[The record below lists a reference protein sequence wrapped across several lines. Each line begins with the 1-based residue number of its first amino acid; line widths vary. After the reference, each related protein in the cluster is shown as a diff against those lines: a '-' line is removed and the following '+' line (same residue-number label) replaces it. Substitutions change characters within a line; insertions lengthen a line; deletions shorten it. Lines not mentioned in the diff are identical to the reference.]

1 MKARMET
8 KGRDINFLQLIMDLP
23 LKRKRTT
30 RIIIEQDDDES
41 LNLSDEDEEYTPF
54 SKKKKTEFLDTLK
67 EITKLKKEYKPKTVR
82 KKSTTITKSLLKKEI
97 VKHAND
103 AVNNQ
108 LSPFNEDEVIA
119 IPSTSIDNG
128 ELEKRL
134 PQSKKSDVELER
146 IASEAIQ
153 KKESK
158 PKTVRKKSTTN
169 ITKRQPKKK
178 ILKNDIDTENNQQSP
193 FIEDKVSKF

>member
-1 MKARMET
+1 
-8 KGRDINFLQLIMDLP
+8 MDLP

-41 LNLSDEDEEYTPF
+41 LNLSDEDEEYIPF

-67 EITKLKKEYKPKTVR
+67 EVTKPKECKPKTVR
-82 KKSTTITKSLLKKEI
+82 KKSTTVTKSLLRKEI
-97 VKHAND
+97 VNQAIVTENNQSLLKNEILKHAND
-103 AVNNQ
+103 TENSQQN
-108 LSPFNEDEVIA
+108 PFNEDEVIA
-119 IPSTSIDNG
+119 IPSTSIDNE
-128 ELEKRL
+128 ELEKPL

-146 IASEAIQ
+146 IASETIQ
-153 KKESK
+153 KESK

-169 ITKRQPKKK
+169 ITKGRPRKK
-178 ILKNDIDTENNQQSP
+178 ILKNAIDTENNQQSP